1 MAHCGR
7 CHHGHRVAA
16 ACRDHP
22 RRPRLVSRLRRG
34 GRHGASGVAR
44 LAVSHV
50 FTAGIAAG
58 LGVVALYALSGA
70 GVVRRLPCL
79 RLVLWL
85 VAAIFLARGLLGVP
99 LVLLVDDPYMN
110 ELKGMMTF
118 MILTSL
124 VCVLLGVCY
133 AIGAASIRERLER

>member
-1 MAHCGR
+1 M
-7 CHHGHRVAA
+7 
-16 ACRDHP
+16 
-22 RRPRLVSRLRRG
+22 
-34 GRHGASGVAR
+34 
-44 LAVSHV
+44 
-50 FTAGIAAG
+50 
-58 LGVVALYALSGA
+58 
-70 GVVRRLPCL
+70 
-79 RLVLWL
+79 LWL

-133 AIGAASIRERLER
+133 AIGAASIRERL